1 MIECLSTLEIRMYKF
16 KTEPYE
22 HQKDAL
28 KKCWEKEAFA
38 IFAEMGTGKTKI
50 ALDNA
55 CILYNRGKIDRLLVV
70 APKGAYMTWFD
81 QEIPTHVPD
90 YIEKKVVI
98 WKQSTSQKYMS
109 ELRSMMNNNF
119 ELKIMIMNV
128 EAFSSKRGV
137 DFARLFLIGR
147 SMMIVDES
155 TTIKNPKAKRTK
167 AILALANETR
177 YRRILTGSPV
187 TNSPLDLWAQM
198 DFLDPY
204 ILGQSSYYAFRT
216 RYAVVI
222 TANAAGGTHTYQKII
237 KFKNLKELGELVAP
251 HSYRVLKKDCLDL
264 PDKVYTKREVELSDE
279 QKEAYKDM
287 KANAMSVLKGQSM
300 TAVNVLTQL
309 IRLHQI
315 TCGHMKTDAGHTIDL
330 KSSRIDELMQILGE
344 TTGKVIIWANYIHDI
359 EKIEANIALS
369 DFGADS
375 LCTYYGATATE
386 DRQKCINE
394 FQDPDSKL
402 RFFIGNTQTG
412 GYGITLTEAST
423 VIYYSNNYDLEKRIQ
438 SEDRAHR
445 IGQKNKVLYIDLVAK
460 GTVDEKI
467 IKSLRSK
474 VNIAKEISGEELST
488 WI

>member
-1 MIECLSTLEIRMYKF
+1 MYKF
-16 KTEPYE
+16 KTKPYE

-28 KKCWEKEAFA
+28 KKCWNKEAFA

-70 APKGAYMTWFD
+70 APKGTYMNWVD
-81 QEIPTHVPD
+81 QEIPIHVPD
-90 YIEKKVVI
+90 YVEKTVLA
-98 WKQSTSQKYMS
+98 WKQSTSVKYQQQLKDIKS
-109 ELRSMMNNNF
+109 LEDYR
-119 ELKIMIMNV
+119 LKIMVMNV
-128 EAFSSKRGV
+128 ESFSTKKGLE
-137 DFARLFLIGR
+137 FARIFLIGR
-147 SMMIVDES
+147 SMRIVDES
-155 TTIKNPKAKRTK
+155 TTIKNPQAKRTK
-167 AILALANETR
+167 NILALAKETK
-177 YRRILTGSPV
+177 YRRIMTGSPV
-187 TNSPLDLWAQM
+187 TQSPMDLWSQM
-198 DFLDPY
+198 DFLDPE
-204 ILGQSSYYAFRT
+204 ILGQQSYYAFRT

-222 TANAAGGTHTYQKII
+222 TANAAGGTHKYQKIV
-237 KFKNLKELGELVAP
+237 KFKNLAQLGQLVSP
-251 HSYRVLKKDCLDL
+251 HSYRILKKECLDL

-287 KANAMSVLKGQSM
+287 KANAMTILKGQSL

-330 KSSRIDELMQILGE
+330 RSNRIDELMQILGE

-359 EKIEANIALS
+359 EKIKANIAFE
-369 DFGADS
+369 FGEKT
-375 LCTYYGATATE
+375 LCTYYGATPT
-386 DRQKCINE
+386 DKRQECIKN
-394 FQDPDSKL
+394 FQDPNSPV

-412 GYGITLTEAST
+412 GYGITLTAAST

-445 IGQKNKVLYIDLVAK
+445 IGQKNSVLYIDLVAK
-460 GTVDEKI
+460 GTVDDKI
-467 IKSLRSK
+467 IKSLRNK
-474 VNIAKEISGEELST
+474 VNIAKEINGEELSS

>member
-28 KKCWEKEAFA
+28 KKCYDKEAFA

-55 CILYNRGKIDRLLVV
+55 CILYNRGKINRLLVV

-251 HSYRVLKKDCLDL
+251 HSYRILKKDCLDL

-467 IKSLRSK
+467 IKSLRNK

>member
-1 MIECLSTLEIRMYKF
+1 MYKF

-28 KKCWEKEAFA
+28 KKCWNKEAFA

-70 APKGAYMTWFD
+70 APKGAYMNWVD
-81 QEIPTHVPD
+81 LEIPTHVPD
-90 YIEKKVVI
+90 YIEKNVLA
-98 WKQSTSQKYMS
+98 WKPTTSAKYRAQLKNIIDLS
-109 ELRSMMNNNF
+109 DYR
-119 ELKIMIMNV
+119 LKIMVMNV
-128 EAFSSKRGV
+128 EAFSTKKGLE
-137 DFARLFLIGR
+137 FARIFLIGR
-147 SMMIVDES
+147 AMMIVDES

-167 AILALANETR
+167 NILSLAKETK
-177 YRRILTGSPV
+177 YRRIMTGSPV
-187 TNSPLDLWAQM
+187 TQSPMDLWAQM
-198 DFLDPY
+198 DFLDPE
-204 ILGQSSYYAFRT
+204 ILGQQSYYAFRT

-222 TANAAGGTHTYQKII
+222 SANAAGGTHKYQKIV
-237 KFKNLKELGELVAP
+237 KFKNLAQLGQLVSP

-315 TCGHMKTDAGHTIDL
+315 TCGHMKTDAGHIIDL
-330 KSSRIDELMQILGE
+330 HSSRIDELMQILGE

-359 EKIEANIALS
+359 EKIEANIAFE
-369 DFGADS
+369 FGENS
-375 LCTYYGATATE
+375 KCTYYGATPT
-386 DRQKCINE
+386 DKRQECINN
-394 FQDPDSKL
+394 FQDPNSSV

-412 GYGITLTEAST
+412 GYGITLTAAST

-445 IGQKNKVLYIDLVAK
+445 IGQKNSVLYIDLVAK
-460 GTVDEKI
+460 GTVDDKI
-467 IKSLRSK
+467 IKSLRNK

>member
-1 MIECLSTLEIRMYKF
+1 MIEYLSTLEIRMYKF
-16 KTEPYE
+16 KTKPYE
-22 HQKDAL
+22 HQRDAL
-28 KKCWEKEAFA
+28 KKCWNKEAFA

-55 CILYNRGKIDRLLVV
+55 CILYNQGKIDRLLVV

-81 QEIPTHVPD
+81 QEIPTHVPN

-137 DFARLFLIGR
+137 DFARLFLIGK

-167 AILALANETR
+167 AILALRDETK

-187 TNSPLDLWAQM
+187 TQSPLDLWAQM

-204 ILGQSSYYAFRT
+204 ILEQSSYYAFRT
-216 RYAVVI
+216 RYAVIV
-222 TANAAGGTHTYQKII
+222 TANAAGGTHTYQKIL
-237 KFKNLKELGELVAP
+237 KFQNLKELGELVSP
-251 HSYRVLKKDCLDL
+251 HSYRILKKDCLDL
-264 PDKVYTKREVELSDE
+264 PEKVYTKRYVELTDE
-279 QKEAYKDM
+279 QKKAYAEM
-287 KANAMSVLKGQSM
+287 KENALATLNGSSA
-300 TAVNVLTQL
+300 TAFNVLTQL

-315 TCGHMKTDAGHTIDL
+315 TCGHMATDNRDIIDI
-330 KSSRIDELMQILGE
+330 KSNRLDELMQILGE
-344 TTGKVIIWANYIHDI
+344 NSGKVIIWANYIYDINQIKKAI
-359 EKIEANIALS
+359 EKE
-369 DFGADS
+369 FGEKS
-375 LCTYYGATATE
+375 YCTYYGATLGK
-386 DRQKCINE
+386 DRQKCIND
-394 FQDPDSKL
+394 FQDPDSSV

-412 GYGITLTEAST
+412 GFGITLTQAST

-445 IGQKNKVLYIDLVAK
+445 IGQMNKVLYIDLVAK
-460 GTVDEKI
+460 GTVDVKI
-467 IKSLRSK
+467 IRSLRNK
-474 VNIAKEISGEELST
+474 VNIAKEISGEELIS

>member
-1 MIECLSTLEIRMYKF
+1 MYKF

-28 KKCWEKEAFA
+28 KKCYDKEAFA

-90 YIEKKVVI
+90 YIEKNVVI

-167 AILALANETR
+167 AILDLRKETK

-187 TNSPLDLWAQM
+187 TQSPMDLWAQM
-198 DFLDPY
+198 DFLDPE

-222 TANAAGGTHTYQKII
+222 EATAAGGTHRYQKIV
-237 KFKNLKELGELVAP
+237 KFKNLKELGKTISP
-251 HSYRVLKKDCLDL
+251 HSYRILKKECLDL
-264 PDKVYTKREVELSDE
+264 PDKIYSKRFVELSDE
-279 QKEAYKDM
+279 QKKAYAEM
-287 KANAMSVLKGQSM
+287 KANAMSILKGESM
-300 TAVNVLTQL
+300 TAINVLTQL

-315 TCGHMKTDAGHTIDL
+315 TCGHMKTDSHQIINL
-330 KSSRIDELMQILGE
+330 KNNRLTELMQILDE
-344 TTGKVIIWANYIHDI
+344 TSGNAIIWANYIHDI
-359 EKIEANIALS
+359 EAIEKIIKKE
-369 DFGADS
+369 FGNDS
-375 LCTYYGATATE
+375 CCTYYGATAAE
-386 DRQKCINE
+386 DRQKCVNN
-394 FQDPDSKL
+394 FQDPESPV

-412 GYGITLTEAST
+412 GYGLTLTAAST

-445 IGQKNKVLYIDLVAK
+445 IGQNNKVLYIDLIAE

-467 IKSLRSK
+467 IKSLRNK
-474 VNIAKEISGEELST
+474 VNIAKEISGEELIS

>member
-1 MIECLSTLEIRMYKF
+1 MYKF

-28 KKCWEKEAFA
+28 KKCYNKEAFA

-55 CILYNRGKIDRLLVV
+55 CILYNQGKIDRLLVI
-70 APKGAYMTWFD
+70 APKGTYMNWVD
-81 QEIPTHVPD
+81 QEIPIHIPD
-90 YIEKKVVI
+90 YVDKKVVA

-109 ELRSMMNNNF
+109 ELKSMMNNNF
-119 ELKIMIMNV
+119 ELKIMVMNV
-128 EAFSSKRGV
+128 EAFSTKRGS

-147 SMMIVDES
+147 SMMIIDES

-167 AILALANETR
+167 AILDLRKETK

-187 TNSPLDLWAQM
+187 TQSPMDLWAQM
-198 DFLDPY
+198 DFLDPE

-222 TANAAGGTHTYQKII
+222 EATAAGGTHRYQKIV
-237 KFKNLKELGELVAP
+237 KFRNLKELGDRVAP
-251 HSYRVLKKDCLDL
+251 HSYRILKKDCLDL

-279 QKEAYKDM
+279 QKKAYGEM
-287 KANAMSVLKGQSM
+287 KANAMAILKGESM

-315 TCGHMKTDAGHTIDL
+315 TCGHMKTDSAEILDL
-330 KSSRIDELMQILGE
+330 KNNRLDELMHILGE
-344 TTGKVIIWANYIHDI
+344 TSGKVIIWANYIHDI
-359 EKIEANIALS
+359 QAIEKAISAEYGTS
-369 DFGADS
+369 S
-375 LCTYYGATATE
+375 CCTYYGATPTE
-386 DRQKCINE
+386 ERQKCINA
-394 FQDPDSKL
+394 FQGKTSI

-412 GYGITLTEAST
+412 GYGITLTAAST

-445 IGQKNKVLYIDLVAK
+445 IGQENKVLYIDLVTK

-467 IKSLRSK
+467 IQSLRNK

>member
-1 MIECLSTLEIRMYKF
+1 MYKF

-28 KKCWEKEAFA
+28 KKCYDKEAFA

-90 YIEKKVVI
+90 YIEKNVVI
-98 WKQSTSQKYMS
+98 WKQSTSQKYMA

-128 EAFSSKRGV
+128 EAFSSKKGV

-167 AILALANETR
+167 AILDLANETR

-187 TNSPLDLWAQM
+187 TQSPLDLWAQM

-222 TANAAGGTHTYQKII
+222 EATAAGGTHTYQKII

-251 HSYRVLKKDCLDL
+251 HSYRILKKDCLDL
-264 PDKVYTKREVELSDE
+264 PDKVYTKRYVELTDE
-279 QKEAYKDM
+279 QKKAYAQM
-287 KANAMSVLKGQSM
+287 KENALARINGESM
-300 TAVNVLTQL
+300 TAFNVLTQL

-315 TCGHMKTDAGHTIDL
+315 TCGHMATDSDDIIDI
-330 KSSRIDELMQILGE
+330 KSNRLDELMQILGE
-344 TTGKVIIWANYIHDI
+344 TSGKVIIWANYIYDI
-359 EKIEANIALS
+359 ESIKKAVKKE
-369 DFGADS
+369 FGDDS
-375 LCTYYGATATE
+375 YCTYYGATPTE
-386 DRQKCINE
+386 DRQKCINK

-412 GYGITLTEAST
+412 GYGITLTAAST
-423 VIYYSNNYDLEKRIQ
+423 VVYYSNNYDLEKRIQ

-460 GTVDEKI
+460 GTVDVKI
-467 IKSLRSK
+467 IRSLRNK

>member
-1 MIECLSTLEIRMYKF
+1 MQIHITQMYKF
-16 KTEPYE
+16 KTEPYK
-22 HQKDAL
+22 HQRDAL
-28 KKCWEKEAFA
+28 KKCWDKESFA

-55 CILYNRGKIDRLLVV
+55 CILYNQGKIDRLLVV
-70 APKGAYMTWFD
+70 APKGAYMNWVE

-90 YIEKKVVI
+90 YVEKEVLA
-98 WKQSTSQKYMS
+98 WKLSTSQRYKA
-109 ELRSMMNNNF
+109 ELRSIRAVNDF
-119 ELKIMIMNV
+119 RLKIFVMNV
-128 EAFSSKRGV
+128 EALSTKKGT
-137 DFARLFLIGR
+137 DAAKLFLIGK

-167 AILALANETR
+167 NVLELAKEAK

-187 TNSPLDLWAQM
+187 TQSPMDLWAQM

-222 TANAAGGTHTYQKII
+222 EATAAGGTHRYQKIV
-237 KFKNLKELGELVAP
+237 KFKNLKELGERVSP
-251 HSYRVLKKDCLDL
+251 HSYRILKKDCLDL
-264 PDKVYTKREVELSDE
+264 PDKVYSKRFVELSDE
-279 QKEAYKDM
+279 QTKAYAEM
-287 KANAMSVLKGQSM
+287 KANAMAMLQGQSA
-300 TAVNVLTQL
+300 TALNVLTQL

-315 TCGHMKTDAGHTIDL
+315 TCGHMKTDEGNIIEL
-330 KSSRIDELMQILGE
+330 KNSRLDELMQILGE
-344 TTGKVIIWANYIHDI
+344 TNGKVIIWANYIHDI
-359 EKIEANIALS
+359 LSIEKAIKKEYG
-369 DFGADS
+369 DDS
-375 LCTYYGATATE
+375 YCTYYGATKSE
-386 DRQKCINE
+386 DRQKCIYD
-394 FQDPDSKL
+394 FQNKENNC

-412 GYGITLTEAST
+412 GYGITLTAAST

-445 IGQKNKVLYIDLVAK
+445 IGQVNKVAYIDLVAK

-467 IKSLRSK
+467 IQSLKNK
-474 VNIAKEISGEELST
+474 VNIAKEINGEELAT

>member
-1 MIECLSTLEIRMYKF
+1 MYKF

-28 KKCWEKEAFA
+28 KKCWNKEAFA

-70 APKGAYMTWFD
+70 APKGAYMNWVD
-81 QEIPTHVPD
+81 LEIPTHVPD
-90 YIEKKVVI
+90 YIEKNVLA
-98 WKQSTSQKYMS
+98 WKPTTSAKYRAQLKNIIDLS
-109 ELRSMMNNNF
+109 DYR
-119 ELKIMIMNV
+119 LKIMVMNV
-128 EAFSSKRGV
+128 EAFSTKKGLE
-137 DFARLFLIGR
+137 FARLFLIGR
-147 SMMIVDES
+147 AMMIVDES
-155 TTIKNPKAKRTK
+155 TTIKNPQAKRTK
-167 AILALANETR
+167 NILSLAKETK
-177 YRRILTGSPV
+177 YRRIMTGSPV
-187 TNSPLDLWAQM
+187 TQSPMDLWAQM
-198 DFLDPY
+198 DFLDPE
-204 ILGQSSYYAFRT
+204 ILGQQSYYAFRT

-222 TANAAGGTHTYQKII
+222 SANAAGGTHKYQKIV
-237 KFKNLKELGELVAP
+237 KFKNLAQLGQLVSP

-315 TCGHMKTDAGHTIDL
+315 TCGHMKTDAGHIIDL
-330 KSSRIDELMQILGE
+330 HSSRIDELMQILGE

-359 EKIEANIALS
+359 EKIEANIAFE
-369 DFGADS
+369 FGENS
-375 LCTYYGATATE
+375 KCTYYGATPT
-386 DRQKCINE
+386 DKRQECINN
-394 FQDPDSKL
+394 FQDPNSSV

-412 GYGITLTEAST
+412 GYGITLTAAST

-460 GTVDEKI
+460 GTVDDKI
-467 IKSLRSK
+467 IKSLRNK

>member
-1 MIECLSTLEIRMYKF
+1 MYKF

-28 KKCWEKEAFA
+28 KKCWNKEAFA

-55 CILYNRGKIDRLLVV
+55 CILYNKGKIDRLLVV
-70 APKGAYMTWFD
+70 APKGTYMNWVD

-90 YIEKKVVI
+90 YIERNVLA
-98 WKQSTSQKYMS
+98 WKPNITDKY
-109 ELRSMMNNNF
+109 EQQ
-119 ELKIMIMNV
+119 LKDIRDSNDYKFKIFVMNV
-128 EAFSSKRGV
+128 ESLSTKKGIYYAK
-137 DFARLFLIGR
+137 LFLTGK

-167 AILALANETR
+167 SILSLSREAK

-187 TNSPLDLWAQM
+187 TQSPMDLWAQM
-198 DFLDPY
+198 DFLDPE
-204 ILGQSSYYAFRT
+204 ILGQQSFYAFRT

-222 TANAAGGTHTYQKII
+222 TANAAGGTHKYQKIV
-237 KFKNLKELGELVAP
+237 KFKNLAQLGQLVSP
-251 HSYRVLKKDCLDL
+251 HSYRILKKDCLDL
-264 PDKVYTKREVELSDE
+264 PEKTFTKREIELTDE
-279 QKEAYKDM
+279 QKQAYGEM
-287 KANAMSVLKGQSM
+287 KANAMTILKGESL

-309 IRLHQI
+309 MRLHQI
-315 TCGHMKTDAGHTIDL
+315 TCGHMKTDSGDTLNL
-330 KSSRIDELMQILGE
+330 KNNRLDELMQILAE
-344 TTGKVIIWANYIHDI
+344 TSGKAIIWANYIHDI
-359 EKIEANIALS
+359 LNIEAAIKKEYGPTS
-369 DFGADS
+369 Y
-375 LCTYYGATATE
+375 CTYYGATKAE
-386 DRQKCINE
+386 DRQRCIYD
-394 FQDPDSKL
+394 FQNKMNDC

-412 GYGITLTEAST
+412 GYGITLTAAST

-445 IGQKNKVLYIDLVAK
+445 IGQKNPVLYIDLVSK

-467 IKSLRSK
+467 IKSLRNK
-474 VNIAKEISGEELST
+474 VNIAKEISGEELSK

>member
-1 MIECLSTLEIRMYKF
+1 MYKF

-28 KKCWEKEAFA
+28 KKCYDKEAFA

-55 CILYNRGKIDRLLVV
+55 CILYNQGKIDRLLVV

-167 AILALANETR
+167 AILDLASETR

-222 TANAAGGTHTYQKII
+222 EATAAGGTHTYQKII

-251 HSYRVLKKDCLDL
+251 HSYRILKKDCLDL
-264 PDKVYTKREVELSDE
+264 PDKVYTKRYVELTDD
-279 QKEAYKDM
+279 QKKAYAQM
-287 KANAMSVLKGQSM
+287 KENALARINGESM
-300 TAVNVLTQL
+300 TAFNVLTQL

-315 TCGHMKTDAGHTIDL
+315 TCGHMATDSDNIIDI
-330 KSSRIDELMQILGE
+330 KSNRLDELMQILGE
-344 TTGKVIIWANYIHDI
+344 TSGKVIIWANYIYDI
-359 EKIEANIALS
+359 ESIEKAINKEFGS
-369 DFGADS
+369 DS
-375 LCTYYGATATE
+375 YCTYYGATATE

-394 FQDPDSKL
+394 FQDPNSKL

-412 GYGITLTEAST
+412 GYGITLTAAST
-423 VIYYSNNYDLEKRIQ
+423 VVYYSNNYDLEKRIQ

-460 GTVDEKI
+460 GTIDVKI
-467 IKSLRSK
+467 IRSLRNK

>member
-1 MIECLSTLEIRMYKF
+1 MIEYLSTLEIRMYKF
-16 KTEPYE
+16 KTKPYE
-22 HQKDAL
+22 HQRDAL
-28 KKCWEKEAFA
+28 KKCWNKEAFA

-55 CILYNRGKIDRLLVV
+55 CILYNQGKIDRLLVV
-70 APKGAYMTWFD
+70 APKGAYMIWFD
-81 QEIPTHVPD
+81 QEIPAHVPS

-128 EAFSSKRGV
+128 EAFSTKRGV
-137 DFARLFLIGR
+137 DFARLFLIGK

-167 AILALANETR
+167 AILNLRDETK

-187 TNSPLDLWAQM
+187 TQSPLDLWAQM

-204 ILGQSSYYAFRT
+204 ILEQSSYYAFRT
-216 RYAVVI
+216 RYAVII

-237 KFKNLKELGELVAP
+237 KFQNLKELGKLVSP
-251 HSYRVLKKDCLDL
+251 HSYRILKKDCLDL
-264 PDKVYTKREVELSDE
+264 PDKVYVKRYVELTDE
-279 QKEAYKDM
+279 QKKAYAEM
-287 KANAMSVLKGQSM
+287 KENALATLNGSSA
-300 TAVNVLTQL
+300 TAFNVLTQL

-315 TCGHMKTDAGHTIDL
+315 TCGHMKTDSKDIVDI
-330 KSSRIDELMQILGE
+330 KSNRLGELMHILGE
-344 TTGKVIIWANYIHDI
+344 NSGKVIIWANYIYDIHQI
-359 EKIEANIALS
+359 EKAIKKE
-369 DFGADS
+369 FGANS
-375 LCTYYGATATE
+375 YCTYYGATLAQ
-386 DRQKCINE
+386 DRQKNINN
-394 FQDPDSKL
+394 FQDPDSPV

-445 IGQKNKVLYIDLVAK
+445 IGQKNKVLYIDLIAK
-460 GTVDEKI
+460 GTVDQKI
-467 IKSLRSK
+467 IQSLRRK
-474 VNIAKEISGEELST
+474 VNIAKEISGEELIT